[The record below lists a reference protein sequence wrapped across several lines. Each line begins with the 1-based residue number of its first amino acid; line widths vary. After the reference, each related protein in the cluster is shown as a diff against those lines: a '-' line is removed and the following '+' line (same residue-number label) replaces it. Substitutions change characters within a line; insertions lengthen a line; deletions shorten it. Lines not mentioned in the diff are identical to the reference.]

1 MLPLKY
7 LSNVWRTLGIL
18 LVNCEINLDLNWS
31 KNGIIVAN
39 NADQDTTFL
48 ITDTKLYAPVV
59 TDQLKIMQNSFKNKN

>member
-18 LVNCEINLDLNWS
+18 LVNCEINFDLNWS
-31 KNGIIVAN
+31 KNGVIVAS

-48 ITDTKLYAPVV
+48 MTDTKLYATVV
-59 TDQLKIMQNSFKNKN
+59 TDQLKIMQNCFKNKN

>member
-18 LVNCEINLDLNWS
+18 LVNCEINFDLNWS
-31 KNGIIVAN
+31 KNGVIVAN

-48 ITDTKLYAPVV
+48 ITDTKPYAPVV
-59 TDQLKIMQNSFKNKN
+59 ADQLKIMQNYFKNKN